1 MKALS
6 SLPLGHLIEKILS
19 RRFIRF
25 LFVGALNTLFGF
37 LVYSALVFLDLP
49 TWAALLGGN
58 IAGVAFNFLTIGGI
72 VFLDLSP
79 ARIPL
84 FVLSYGAIYLV
95 NLELIGLLQDWVH
108 GRIAAQAVLVL
119 PMALLSYFI
128 LSRYVFAKARAPQ
141 Q

>member
-1 MKALS
+1 MTPES
-6 SLPLGHLIEKILS
+6 RVSLQQLIGKILS
-19 RRFIRF
+19 RRFIRY
-25 LFVGALNTLFGF
+25 LFVGCLNTLFGF
-37 LVYSALVFLDLP
+37 LVYSALIFLELP

-58 IAGVAFNFLTIGGI
+58 IAGIAFNFLTIGGI

-95 NLELIGLLQDWVH
+95 NLELIGLLQVWVR

-128 LSRYVFAKARAPQ
+128 LSKYVFAKARPPRR
-141 Q
+141 

>member
-1 MKALS
+1 MQQ
-6 SLPLGHLIEKILS
+6 LIGKLLS
-19 RRFIRF
+19 RRFIRY
-25 LFVGALNTLFGF
+25 LFVGCLNTLFGF
-37 LVYSALVFLDLP
+37 LVYSALVFLNLP

-58 IAGVAFNFLTIGGI
+58 IAGIAFNFLTIGGI

-84 FVLSYGAIYLV
+84 FVLSYGAIYLI
-95 NLELIGLLQDWVH
+95 NLELIGLLQTWVR

-119 PMALLSYFI
+119 PMALLSYLI
-128 LSRYVFAKARAPQ
+128 LSKYVFAKTRSPQ